1 MYKFIFEKILAHRML
16 VAVLFSAGCA
26 WGAVALVS
34 LPIDAV
40 PDITNTQVMINTK
53 TGALD
58 PEKIEKTVT
67 AVVETEMMGLPG
79 LEDVRSLSKY
89 GLSQIILIFKD
100 GTDVYFVRSQVAQ
113 RLQNLKDLLPGGL
126 TAEMAPVTTGLG
138 EVVMYTLEAKPDS
151 ALARQTEERRL
162 LYLRTIQDY
171 VVRPQ
176 LKKVVGVAEIDSSG
190 GFKKEIH
197 INADTRKMEQ
207 LGVTFEQLHRKL
219 QTLGDSYG
227 GGYIQRDKKQIIV
240 RTSTQLPNLKS
251 IEEIPIKI
259 DVRGRPIPLGAV
271 AGVREDHALRL
282 GAATHNGK
290 ESVMGTALMYIGA
303 NSREVSLDVV
313 QALKDMQLPDDVQA
327 KVVYTR
333 SYLVNQTIKTVA
345 KSLLEGAALV
355 VVVLLLLLGNLRAAL
370 LVAVSIPISMLFAAA
385 GMRFFGISANLMS
398 LGAIDFGLLVDGS
411 VVMIENLLRRFAMEK
426 SPDSMSLRE
435 RIELVKLSAL
445 EVAKPVVLGLCVI
458 MIVYVPI
465 LSLSGIEGKMFHPMA
480 MTVLMAI
487 GASLLVAIFLMPV
500 LGVLLLRPSGRAQAD
515 HAEPKLF
522 SWMSRVYEPVLHWGI
537 RNDRLLLSVTMVFA
551 IGCAYLFT
559 RLGSDFKPKLDEG
572 DLVIG
577 LVRDTGIGIDESVR
591 LQNLADQII
600 LEFPEV
606 ETVFSRMGTPESAT
620 DPMGVNFSDTF
631 VILKKNR
638 PRTRT
643 KDELYEAISS
653 RLMKDLPGHEMSP
666 TQPIEMRFNEI
677 LEGSRADVALRIY
690 GPNLD
695 KLMTYIERSKEI
707 ISKIEG
713 VDEAEMDA
721 LTALRK
727 SPMLDIQL
735 DYHKMAQLGVTLSEA
750 NGALEMA
757 MGGLQVGNF
766 YEVDRRFPIVLH
778 LAEELREK
786 TANIESLPIGLGDG
800 GSLPLRKIASFQEA
814 EQVTTIARGYMKRYA
829 AVSIFLKGRDV
840 ASFVKEAKEK
850 IENDLKPEAGY
861 TVEWGGQFK
870 NLEKARLRLL
880 IIVPI
885 TILAIL
891 MILFANFGSARLTL
905 IVGTSIPFA
914 VTGGIMALWVRGI
927 PFSISAG
934 VGFIALLGIA
944 VLNSMVLVDFIGQ
957 LRQAGRD
964 LKESVR
970 LGAMTRLRPVLMTA
984 LVAGLGFLPMALNTG
999 MGAEVQRPVATV
1011 VIGGLITS
1019 TLLTLLLLPALYI
1032 RFGLKRRS

>member
-1 MYKFIFEKILAHRML
+1 
-16 VAVLFSAGCA
+16 
-26 WGAVALVS
+26 
-34 LPIDAV
+34 
-40 PDITNTQVMINTK
+40 
-53 TGALD
+53 
-58 PEKIEKTVT
+58 
-67 AVVETEMMGLPG
+67 
-79 LEDVRSLSKY
+79 
-89 GLSQIILIFKD
+89 
-100 GTDVYFVRSQVAQ
+100 
-113 RLQNLKDLLPGGL
+113 
-126 TAEMAPVTTGLG
+126 
-138 EVVMYTLEAKPDS
+138 
-151 ALARQTEERRL
+151 
-162 LYLRTIQDY
+162 
-171 VVRPQ
+171 
-176 LKKVVGVAEIDSSG
+176 
-190 GFKKEIH
+190 
-197 INADTRKMEQ
+197 
-207 LGVTFEQLHRKL
+207 
-219 QTLGDSYG
+219 
-227 GGYIQRDKKQIIV
+227 
-240 RTSTQLPNLKS
+240 
-251 IEEIPIKI
+251 
-259 DVRGRPIPLGAV
+259 
-271 AGVREDHALRL
+271 
-282 GAATHNGK
+282 
-290 ESVMGTALMYIGA
+290 
-303 NSREVSLDVV
+303 
-313 QALKDMQLPDDVQA
+313 
-327 KVVYTR
+327 
-333 SYLVNQTIKTVA
+333 
-345 KSLLEGAALV
+345 
-355 VVVLLLLLGNLRAAL
+355 
-370 LVAVSIPISMLFAAA
+370 
-385 GMRFFGISANLMS
+385 MS

-559 RLGSDFKPKLDEG
+559 RLGSDFIPKLDEG